1 MHHTSR
7 SPRLASEGLKH
18 GLGLDSRRKLKPADA
33 RRFAHLEPGLFA
45 DIAAVVCSAG
55 ILPQKELH
63 ECWQMALCVHEEFF
77 EYTRVADLAAG
88 HGLLAWIL
96 VLLARHGEHKTVRTA
111 VAVDVKRPKSAQIL
125 AAAVVKRWPEFE
137 DAVHYVEGSI
147 DAVHAQDG
155 EDTLLVAIHACGS
168 LSDRVLLA
176 ALNSRS
182 AVAIMPCCHSLRN
195 QTESLSMLA
204 FASDLPTKNVE
215 NLTVK
220 VSEAGQPAVIDQFR
234 IDALTAVGYEIR
246 SATISPDIT
255 LFNRIILGKPPLAR
269 RQYPQK
275 IQMALPD
282 CWSRR
287 RGEIHAHEIT
297 PSINVASLT
306 EARVLSKRPSREWQ
320 RSFDLSFWVESLNAE
335 KNLRMVLENL
345 VGRFLQRRAG
355 IFHSAD
361 SVAPTTNVVTLDQ
374 YIDPLTKRLAFTY
387 RIEIRSSVTEITRD
401 HATMLRTRLCRAL
414 KYIGKHI
421 DVAIR

>member
-125 AAAVVKRWPEFE
+125 AAAVVKRWPELE

-182 AVAIMPCCHSLRN
+182 AVAIMPCCHSLRK

-220 VSEAGQPAVIDQFR
+220 VLEAGQPAVIDQFR

-414 KYIGKHI
+414 IYIGKHI